1 MPFVSDNILKI
12 FELWKTVYAFL
23 DRHRQVFARY
33 PKLNNEWGFKFV
45 KCGVHFCELMKSGVL
60 CQRKFWVALM
70 RCDGTL
76 SLHNWI
82 GCQWPLRSSK
92 INDFHLIWKGICHY
106 LLVISPNSNLGPI
119 PLAVF
124 EMRPLYIAWYFLLK
138 TAAKLLQIE
147 TWSLLT
153 ASEVA
158 SALSDAPTPY
168 YLPFR
173 DNTFVTE
180 RQTDDIP
187 SPYYK
192 LDRYVSTVG

>member
-1 MPFVSDNILKI
+1 
-12 FELWKTVYAFL
+12 
-23 DRHRQVFARY
+23 
-33 PKLNNEWGFKFV
+33 
-45 KCGVHFCELMKSGVL
+45 
-60 CQRKFWVALM
+60 
-70 RCDGTL
+70 
-76 SLHNWI
+76 
-82 GCQWPLRSSK
+82 
-92 INDFHLIWKGICHY
+92 
-106 LLVISPNSNLGPI
+106 
-119 PLAVF
+119 
-124 EMRPLYIAWYFLLK
+124 
-138 TAAKLLQIE
+138 
-147 TWSLLT
+147 LT